1 MLTITTLTKTIYI
14 DIELLKSRFKRTV
27 KALLK
32 VLTITSGVAGA
43 LWVIGATSDEISLYQ
58 TIIYFLRGGVLCGIS
73 CMLNALQKRI

>member
-1 MLTITTLTKTIYI
+1 MLTITTSTKTIYI
-14 DIELLKSRFKRTV
+14 DIELLKGRFKRTV

-32 VLTITSGVAGA
+32 ALTITSGVAGA

-73 CMLNALQKRI
+73 YMLNALQKRI